1 MSASPERTELYRRM
15 NQILIDDCVTISGI
29 SRTLVLLWNRH
40 VTMLPDVE
48 FVGGFFFRFASPGGT
63 GS

>member
-1 MSASPERTELYRRM
+1 M